1 MKKLKIAILWHFHQ
15 PFYKLGEEF
24 ILPWVRLHGVKDY
37 KDLPELFFEFPE
49 VKQTINIVP
58 SMWMQL
64 SEYIS
69 GKTSDR
75 IQLLTL
81 KHPNELT
88 ETESIELLRM
98 FVLCNVENMIRPYP
112 HYSYLYDKA
121 KSHSIRDF
129 SEQEI
134 IDLQVW
140 YNLTWIGY
148 FSRQSPIVARLFK
161 QEKNFTAVDKQIVLN
176 IHLEILASIKTQ
188 LLRLRQ
194 LGQLEVS
201 VSPLHHPI
209 LPLLCDSNSVL
220 ESSPN
225 SLLPETRFNF
235 PQDANYQVSNAI
247 DFYQNIFG
255 NAPSGMWP
263 SEGSLSNEVLEIL
276 SNNNLQW
283 AASDEMVLANSMQG
297 NYKPEYK
304 YFPIQYQSNNT
315 NITLFFRDHNL
326 SDAIGFTYSNWN
338 PKDAAANFIERLQS
352 IRTQIINN
360 CGEDSLDYAVVPIIL
375 DGENCWEYY
384 PENGVPFLRELFNS
398 LSNSEDLETVLF
410 NEVTGKYNPNIPVLN
425 NLQAG
430 SWINANFHIWAG
442 HKDHRIAWSILA
454 ETRRLI
460 ESKKHQLS
468 NDVLFEIMELVYIA
482 EGSDWFW
489 WYGDTHWAENKYDF
503 DILFREYLTKIYK
516 LLDEEIPNVLIS
528 PINQQSEQFSIK
540 QAKSQVYFEPN
551 SDIINSTN
559 WQNAAC
565 YNANSAMSAMHQIG
579 ELIDYLYFGNS
590 DTTLYFKFQ
599 LKEKLQDNQSIELAL
614 MSGSDSYLL
623 SISLYRFEFKGNS
636 IESIVCQSENNSIF
650 IAIPY
655 IIQTAPQIIF
665 VKTHTL
671 NNNSG
676 INYPEITFNII
687 NNNKE

>member
-15 PFYKLGEEF
+15 PFYKLGDEF

-37 KDLPELFFEFPE
+37 KDLPELFFEFPN

-69 GKTSDR
+69 RETFDR

-81 KHPNELT
+81 KHPSELS
-88 ETESIELLRM
+88 EIEAKELLRM

-112 HYSYLYDKA
+112 YYSYLYDKA
-121 KSHSIRDF
+121 QSQSIRDF

-148 FSRQSPIVARLFK
+148 FSRQSPAVARLFK
-161 QEKNFTAVDKQIVLN
+161 QEKNFTSVDKQIVLD
-176 IHLEILASIKTQ
+176 IHLEILSSIKTQ

-209 LPLLCDSNSVL
+209 LPLLCDTNSVL
-220 ESSPN
+220 ESTPN

-235 PQDANYQVSNAI
+235 PEDADYQVSKSI
-247 DFYQNIFG
+247 EYFKDIFG
-255 NAPSGMWP
+255 SSPAGMWP
-263 SEGSLSNEVLEIL
+263 SEGSLSNEVLAIL
-276 SNNNLQW
+276 ADNNLKW
-283 AASDEMVLANSMQG
+283 AASDEMVLANSMHS

-304 YFPIQYQSNNT
+304 YFPIQYKSNSA
-315 NITLFFRDHNL
+315 NITLFFRDHSL

-338 PKDAAANFIERLQS
+338 PKDAAANFVERLQN

-360 CGEDSLDYAVVPIIL
+360 CGETSLDYAVVPIIL

-384 PENGVPFLRELFNS
+384 PENGVPFLRELFS
-398 LSNSEDLETVLF
+398 SISNNEELETVLF
-410 NEVTGKYNPNIPVLN
+410 KDVAGKYNPNIPVLN

-454 ETRRLI
+454 DTRILI
-460 ESKKHQLS
+460 DSKKDILT
-468 NDVLFEIMELVYIA
+468 NETLKEVLDLVYTA

-503 DILFREYLTKIYK
+503 DILFRDYLARIYR
-516 LLDEEIPNVLIS
+516 LLDEPIPEVLLN
-528 PINQQSEQFSIK
+528 PINQQSEQISIK
-540 QAKSQVYFEPN
+540 QAKKIFN
-551 SDIINSTN
+551 FDTDTDIINSTN
-559 WQNAAC
+559 WQDAAC
-565 YNANSAMSAMHQIG
+565 YNANSAMSSMHQIG
-579 ELIDYLYFGNS
+579 ELIDYIYFGNS
-590 DTTLYFKFQ
+590 ENELYLKLQ
-599 LKEKLQDNQSIELAL
+599 LKEELQTNQSIELTLTTISENFKFIIAKNKFELAGKAL
-614 MSGSDSYLL
+614 ERLTY
-623 SISLYRFEFKGNS
+623 
-636 IESIVCQSENNSIF
+636 QSEANNIF
-650 IAIPY
+650 IAIPNY
-655 IIQTAPQIIF
+655 NQESSKIISI
-665 VKTHTL
+665 KTNTI
-671 NNNSG
+671 NNNSE
-676 INYPEITFNII
+676 IQYPEINFNIL
-687 NNNKE
+687 N

>member
-15 PFYKLGEEF
+15 PFYKLGDEF

-37 KDLPELFFEFPE
+37 KDLPELFFEFPGI
-49 VKQTINIVP
+49 KQTINIVP

-69 GKTSDR
+69 GETLDR

-81 KHPNELT
+81 KHPSELS
-88 ETESIELLRM
+88 EIEAKELLRM

-112 HYSYLYDKA
+112 YYSYLYDKA
-121 KSHSIRDF
+121 QSQSIRDF

-148 FSRQSPIVARLFK
+148 FSRKSPAVARLFK
-161 QEKNFTAVDKQIVLN
+161 QEKNFTSVDKQIVLD
-176 IHLEILASIKTQ
+176 IHLEILSSIKTQ

-209 LPLLCDSNSVL
+209 LPLLCDTNSVL
-220 ESSPN
+220 ESTPN

-235 PQDANYQVSNAI
+235 PEDADYQVSKSI
-247 DFYQNIFG
+247 EYFKDIFG
-255 NAPSGMWP
+255 TTPAGMWP
-263 SEGSLSNEVLEIL
+263 SEGSLSNEVLAIIAENKL
-276 SNNNLQW
+276 KW
-283 AASDEMVLANSMQG
+283 VASDEMVLANSMHS

-304 YFPIQYQSNNT
+304 YFPIQYKSNSA

-338 PKDAAANFIERLQS
+338 PKDAAANFVERLQN

-360 CGEDSLDYAVVPIIL
+360 CGENSLDYAVVPIIL

-384 PENGVPFLRELFNS
+384 PENGVPFLRELFS
-398 LSNSEDLETVLF
+398 SISNNEELETVLF
-410 NEVTGKYNPNIPVLN
+410 KDVTGKYNPNIPVLN

-454 ETRRLI
+454 DTRILI
-460 ESKKHQLS
+460 DSKKDILTS
-468 NDVLFEIMELVYIA
+468 ETLKEVMDLVYTA

-503 DILFREYLTKIYK
+503 DILFRDYLARIYR
-516 LLDEEIPNVLIS
+516 LLDEPIPEVLLN
-528 PINQQSEQFSIK
+528 PINQQSEQISIK
-540 QAKSQVYFEPN
+540 QAKKIFN
-551 SDIINSTN
+551 FDTDTDIINSTN
-559 WQNAAC
+559 WQDAAC

-579 ELIDYLYFGNS
+579 ELIDFIYFGNNQ
-590 DTTLYFKFQ
+590 DELYLKLQ
-599 LKEKLQDNQSIELAL
+599 LKEELQTNQSIELTLTTISENYKFIIAKNKFELAGKAL
-614 MSGSDSYLL
+614 ERLTY
-623 SISLYRFEFKGNS
+623 
-636 IESIVCQSENNSIF
+636 QSEANNIF
-650 IAIPY
+650 IAIPNY
-655 IIQTAPQIIF
+655 NQESSKIISI
-665 VKTHTL
+665 KTNTI
-671 NNNSG
+671 NNNSE
-676 INYPEITFNII
+676 IQYPEINFNIL
-687 NNNKE
+687 N